1 MSKEYRIEEDS
12 LGQVKVPARAY
23 YGAQTQRAV
32 GNFPISGIHTYP
44 EFMRAYVFIKKAA
57 ARTNEEL
64 GLLDSAKAEAIVKA
78 ADEAL
83 IGRFDDQFVVDVYQA
98 GAGTSFNMNVN
109 EVLANRANEILGG
122 KRGDYSIVHPNDHV
136 NMAQST
142 NDTYPTAMR
151 LSALLK
157 LPGLIANLD
166 GTIELCDGKAREF
179 REILKSGR
187 THLQDAVPTTLGLEF
202 GGYRD
207 SLKKD
212 RERLASAGGRLR
224 ELNIGGTAAGTG
236 LNAHPEYVATV
247 VRHLAA
253 LTGIDLRR
261 AGNLV
266 EIMQSMADLAEFAGA
281 LRVLAIDLTR
291 IADDL
296 RLLSSGPTTG
306 LNEINLPPVQ
316 PGSSIMPGKV
326 NPVICECLNM
336 ICYQVIGCAT
346 TVDYASCAGQLELN
360 VMMPVISW
368 NILHCEQILAT
379 GLEMFNERCLTG
391 ITANR
396 ERCQG
401 YFEDSMGLATA
412 LSPLIGYSAAARV
425 VKRALAEGRRIKE
438 IVLEEGLADE
448 ESWENMFDSLK

>member
-1 MSKEYRIEEDS
+1 MSQEYRIEEDS
-12 LGQVKVPARAY
+12 LGQVKVPAGAY
-23 YGAQTQRAV
+23 YGAQTERAV
-32 GNFPISGIHTYP
+32 DNFPISGIHAYR
-44 EFMRAYVFIKKAA
+44 EFIRAYVFIKKAA
-57 ARTNEEL
+57 ARANEEL
-64 GLLDSAKAEAIVKA
+64 GLLDGAKAEAIVKA

-83 IGRFDDQFVVDVYQA
+83 GGRYDGQFVVDVYQA

-109 EVLANRANEILGG
+109 EVLANRASEILGG

-142 NDTYPTAMR
+142 NDTFPTAMR

-157 LPGLIANLD
+157 LPRLTANLER
-166 GTIELCDGKAREF
+166 TIELCDGKAREF
-179 REILKSGR
+179 RGILKSGR

-212 RERLASAGGRLR
+212 RERLESAGGRLR

-236 LNAHPEYVATV
+236 LNAHPEYAAKV
-247 VRHLAA
+247 VRRLAA

-306 LNEINLPPVQ
+306 FNEINLPPAQ

-368 NILHCEQILAT
+368 NILHSEQILAT
-379 GLEMFNERCLTG
+379 GLGMFNERCLAG

-396 ERCQG
+396 ERCRG

>member
-12 LGQVKVPARAY
+12 LGQVKVPAGAY

-151 LSALLK
+151 LS
-157 LPGLIANLD
+157 
-166 GTIELCDGKAREF
+166 
-179 REILKSGR
+179 
-187 THLQDAVPTTLGLEF
+187 
-202 GGYRD
+202 
-207 SLKKD
+207 D

-236 LNAHPEYVATV
+236 LNAHPEYAATV
-247 VRHLAA
+247 VRHMAA